1 MITAVK
7 PKPRLRAGIRMSL
20 DEFLALGETDER
32 LELIDGALY
41 IMSTPTKDHQ
51 FLLARLIVYF
61 ELYLDAFT
69 PAPAEVYQDITTIMS
84 PELQRV
90 VEPDLVVILGGRN
103 DIGGL
108 IYVEGVPDIV
118 VEILSSDRSHDLV
131 RKRQIYAEAGVRGS
145 TGFWIR
151 ATIRLRCWSCGA
163 AFMRPALRLPP
174 GHADYT
180 AAAWPGRAA
189 GRTFF
194 STRAGRPAPNSRRGG
209 RTCWRRIAP

>member
-1 MITAVK
+1 MITVAK

-69 PAPAEVYQDITTIMS
+69 LAPAEVYQDITTILS

-131 RKRQIYAEAGVRGS
+131 RKRQIYAEAGVREY
-145 TGFWIR
+145 WIIDPRYDTVTLLELRGGVYVAR
-151 ATIRLRCWSCGA
+151 AALA
-163 AFMRPALRLPP
+163 AGDTLTTPLLPGLAVPLADIFQHPRRPA
-174 GHADYT
+174 
-180 AAAWPGRAA
+180 RAE
-189 GRTFF
+189 
-194 STRAGRPAPNSRRGG
+194 
-209 RTCWRRIAP
+209 

>member
-1 MITAVK
+1 MITVAK
-7 PKPRLRAGIRMSL
+7 PKPQLRAGARMSL

-69 PAPAEVYQDITTIMS
+69 PAPAEVYQDITTILS

-131 RKRQIYAEAGVRGS
+131 RKRQIYAEAGVREY
-145 TGFWIR
+145 WIIDPRYDTVTLLELRGGVYAAR
-151 ATIRLRCWSCGA
+151 ATLAGGDTLTTPLLPGLAVPLADIFQHPR
-163 AFMRPALRLPP
+163 RPA
-174 GHADYT
+174 
-180 AAAWPGRAA
+180 RAE
-189 GRTFF
+189 
-194 STRAGRPAPNSRRGG
+194 
-209 RTCWRRIAP
+209 

>member
-1 MITAVK
+1 MITAAK
-7 PKPRLRAGIRMSL
+7 PKPQLRAGARMSL

-69 PAPAEVYQDITTIMS
+69 PAPAEVYQDITTILS

-131 RKRQIYAEAGVRGS
+131 RKRQIYAEAGVREY
-145 TGFWIR
+145 WILDPRHDTVTLLELRGGVYVAR
-151 ATIRLRCWSCGA
+151 ATLA
-163 AFMRPALRLPP
+163 AGDMLTTPLLPGLAVPLADIFQHPRRPA
-174 GHADYT
+174 
-180 AAAWPGRAA
+180 RAE
-189 GRTFF
+189 
-194 STRAGRPAPNSRRGG
+194 
-209 RTCWRRIAP
+209 

>member
-1 MITAVK
+1 MITAAK
-7 PKPRLRAGIRMSL
+7 PKPQLRAGARMSL

-69 PAPAEVYQDITTIMS
+69 PAPAEVYQDITTILS

-131 RKRQIYAEAGVRGS
+131 RKRQIYAEAGVREY
-145 TGFWIR
+145 WILDPRHDTVTLLELRGGVYAAR
-151 ATIRLRCWSCGA
+151 ATLA
-163 AFMRPALRLPP
+163 AGDTLTTPLLPGLDVPLADIFQHPRRPA
-174 GHADYT
+174 
-180 AAAWPGRAA
+180 RAE
-189 GRTFF
+189 
-194 STRAGRPAPNSRRGG
+194 
-209 RTCWRRIAP
+209 

>member
-1 MITAVK
+1 MITAAK
-7 PKPRLRAGIRMSL
+7 PKPRLRAGARMSL
-20 DEFLALGETDER
+20 EEFLALGETDER

-69 PAPAEVYQDITTIMS
+69 LAPAEVYQDIITILS

-131 RKRQIYAEAGVRGS
+131 RKRQIYAEAGVREY
-145 TGFWIR
+145 WILDPRHDTVTLLELRGGVYVAR
-151 ATIRLRCWSCGA
+151 AALA
-163 AFMRPALRLPP
+163 AGDTLTTPLLPGLAVPLADIFQHPRRPA
-174 GHADYT
+174 
-180 AAAWPGRAA
+180 RAE
-189 GRTFF
+189 
-194 STRAGRPAPNSRRGG
+194 
-209 RTCWRRIAP
+209 

>member
-1 MITAVK
+1 MITVAK
-7 PKPRLRAGIRMSL
+7 PKPLLRAGARMSL

-69 PAPAEVYQDITTIMS
+69 PAPAEVYQDITTILS

-131 RKRQIYAEAGVRGS
+131 RKRQIYAEAGVREY
-145 TGFWIR
+145 WILDPRHDTVTLLELRGGVYVAR
-151 ATIRLRCWSCGA
+151 ATLA
-163 AFMRPALRLPP
+163 AGDALTTPLLPGLAVPLADIFQHPRRPA
-174 GHADYT
+174 
-180 AAAWPGRAA
+180 RAE
-189 GRTFF
+189 
-194 STRAGRPAPNSRRGG
+194 
-209 RTCWRRIAP
+209 

>member
-1 MITAVK
+1 MITVAK

-20 DEFLALGETDER
+20 EEFLALGETDER
-32 LELIDGALY
+32 VELIDGALY

-69 PAPAEVYQDITTIMS
+69 PAPAEVYQDITTILS

-131 RKRQIYAEAGVRGS
+131 RKRQIYAEAGVREY
-145 TGFWIR
+145 WILDPRHDTVTLLELRGGVYVAR
-151 ATIRLRCWSCGA
+151 ATLA
-163 AFMRPALRLPP
+163 AGDTLTTPLLPGLAVPLADIFQHPRRPA
-174 GHADYT
+174 
-180 AAAWPGRAA
+180 RAE
-189 GRTFF
+189 
-194 STRAGRPAPNSRRGG
+194 
-209 RTCWRRIAP
+209 